1 MVQPALGGR
10 DLRWPALWFGRCSTR
25 RLREDAP
32 GIGRGMSHWVRTRSP
47 LVRTLVY
54 AALAILAFAL
64 AAGVGAMGALLMLRG
79 DVTGLLERQE
89 PRSADEQAV
98 GRARQEDGAAERE
111 EAAAE
116 QKEAAAEQ
124 DQAAAS
130 RSADAA
136 QRAEGEYVDAV
147 EDIQTNA
154 VVAFRNSHEKLLRY
168 DSLSADDVEVMQA
181 NETVL
186 EEMNDQTGDLAPPR
200 KYEEQ
205 YGAFSAA
212 IDELHGATRLAY
224 GMASDPVAA
233 AEQGFDE
240 YDGRVNEA
248 SDLLLRSNEMLGE
261 DYEAIGGVREVSPEF

>member
-1 MVQPALGGR
+1 
-10 DLRWPALWFGRCSTR
+10 
-25 RLREDAP
+25 
-32 GIGRGMSHWVRTRSP
+32 MSHWVRTRSP
-47 LVRTLVY
+47 LVRTLIY
-54 AALAILAFAL
+54 AALAILVFAL
-64 AAGVGAMGALLMLRG
+64 AASVGAMGALLMLRG
-79 DVTGLLERQE
+79 DVTGLPERQE

-98 GRARQEDGAAERE
+98 GRARQEDGAAEQE

-116 QKEAAAEQ
+116 REEAAEQ

-147 EDIQTNA
+147 EDIQTDA

-205 YGAFSAA
+205 YGVFSAA

-224 GMASDPVAA
+224 GMAADPVAA

-248 SDLLLRSNEMLGE
+248 SDFLLSSNDLLNKE
-261 DYEAIGGVREVSPEF
+261 YETIEGVREVSPDF

>member
-54 AALAILAFAL
+54 AALAILVFAL
-64 AAGVGAMGALLMLRG
+64 AASVGAMGALLMLRG
-79 DVTGLLERQE
+79 DVTGLPERQE

-111 EAAAE
+111 EAAA
-116 QKEAAAEQ
+116 
-124 DQAAAS
+124 S

-147 EDIQTNA
+147 EDIQTDA

-168 DSLSADDVEVMQA
+168 DSLSADDVEVMKV
-181 NETVL
+181 NEAVL
-186 EEMNDQTGDLAPPR
+186 QDMNERADNFDPPE
-200 KYEEQ
+200 KYDEQ
-205 YGAFSAA
+205 HEVFLSA
-212 IDELHGATRLAY
+212 IDQLHEAARLAY

-248 SDLLLRSNEMLGE
+248 SDLLLSSNDLLNKE
-261 DYEAIGGVREVSPEF
+261 YETIEGVREVSPDF